1 LAFTRFG
8 ALLLLDC
15 SASAEFRLLFIL
27 SGCCYSAAWQY
38 P

>member
-15 SASAEFRLLFIL
+15 SASVEFRLLFIL
-27 SGCCYSAAWQY
+27 PGCCYSAAWQY